1 MIVAYNDD
9 YYRWRCNLLFGKGKN
24 SRRKISNW
32 DYGRL
37 DSWTCSPPDELHP
50 ARREHK
56 NRRYKVM
63 RITRVIGTVFVVVAT
78 PIFLL
83 GVLALISPTGFVAV
97 VSRLPMGIQDA
108 IFNDMLV
115 GLFWGSTSYAW
126 SYILGGGIL
135 GGVGLFLRGRR

>member
-1 MIVAYNDD
+1 
-9 YYRWRCNLLFGKGKN
+9 
-24 SRRKISNW
+24 
-32 DYGRL
+32 
-37 DSWTCSPPDELHP
+37 
-50 ARREHK
+50 
-56 NRRYKVM
+56 M